1 MARTF
6 KDQPEKVV
14 SITRKKKEVCTQKF
28 LREQHPRMAKHDS
41 SPDDDICPRCGEN
54 LEYVNGVPFCDSCGW
69 STVEDVVDEMDRN
82 DAA

>member
-6 KDQPEKVV
+6 KDQPEQVI
-14 SITRKKKEVCTQKF
+14 SIKRKKKEVCTKDF
-28 LREQHPRMAKHDS
+28 LRSKNPRMAKHDS
-41 SPDDDICPRCGEN
+41 SSDEDICLRCGEN

>member
-6 KDQPEKVV
+6 KDYPDQVI
-14 SITRKKKEVCTQKF
+14 SIKRKKKEVYTQNY
-28 LREQHPRMAKHDS
+28 LRAKNPRFAKHDS
-41 SPDDDICPRCGEN
+41 MSDEEICPRCGEN

-82 DAA
+82 EAA